1 MKYTINLN
9 LKKPDLLELADIDA
23 LNQNSDI
30 LDSAVGNLITDM
42 SNIKSEVSGQTIKAI
57 NLYNRLDSIF

>member
-9 LKKPDLLELADIDA
+9 LKKPDLLELADIDV

-30 LDSAVGNLITDM
+30 LDLAVGNLITDM
-42 SNIKSEVSGQTIKAI
+42 SNIKSEVSGQTSKAI

>member
-9 LKKPDLLELADIDA
+9 LKKPDLLELADVDV
-23 LNQNSDI
+23 LNQNSDA
-30 LDSAVGNLITDM
+30 LDLVVGNLITDM
-42 SNIKSEVSGQTIKAI
+42 SNIKSDVSGQTIKAI

>member
-9 LKKPDLLELADIDA
+9 LKKPDLLELADVDV

-30 LDSAVGNLITDM
+30 LDLAVGNLITDM
-42 SNIKSEVSGQTIKAI
+42 SNLKSEVSGQTSKAI

>member
-9 LKKPDLLELADIDA
+9 LKKPDLLELADVDA

-30 LDSAVGNLITDM
+30 LDLAVGNLITDM
-42 SNIKSEVSGQTIKAI
+42 SNLKSEVSGQTSKAI

>member
-30 LDSAVGNLITDM
+30 LDLAVGNLITDM
-42 SNIKSEVSGQTIKAI
+42 SNLKSEVSGQTRKAI

>member
-9 LKKPDLLELADIDA
+9 LKKPDLLELADVDA

-30 LDSAVGNLITDM
+30 LDLAVGNLITDM
-42 SNIKSEVSGQTIKAI
+42 SNLKSEVSGQTRKAI
-57 NLYNRLDSIF
+57 NLHNRLDSIF

>member
-1 MKYTINLN
+1 MKYTINLK

-42 SNIKSEVSGQTIKAI
+42 SNLKSEVSGQTSKAI

>member
-9 LKKPDLLELADIDA
+9 LKKPDLLELADIDV

-30 LDSAVGNLITDM
+30 LDLAVGNLITDM
-42 SNIKSEVSGQTIKAI
+42 SNIKSEVSGQTSKAI
-57 NLYNRLDSIF
+57 NLYNRLDSMF